1 MSIPERA
8 DMAETSPSTRRLMET
23 VQGEL
28 IPRMFLA
35 HRAGPIPPSLGLAVG
50 RRLSDEDRAEF
61 LRRVRGPSES
71 HASDQVRELISNG
84 VSLES
89 VFLDLLAPA
98 ARTLGHDWETDA
110 CDFVEVTVALGRMQR
125 VLRSFSALSAPEIP
139 TGDSVGRILISS
151 ISTEQHTL
159 GLFMVAEFFVR
170 AGWAVVL
177 GQPIQAVDHGQAVAD
192 DWYDAVG
199 LSVSCTSRVPQVK
212 ATITAIR
219 RRSKNP
225 RLPVL
230 VGGCLF
236 SAEPGLVQEV
246 GADGTAP
253 DAAAAPGLAARLAG
267 LAQAG

>member
-1 MSIPERA
+1 
-8 DMAETSPSTRRLMET
+8 
-23 VQGEL
+23 V
-28 IPRMFLA
+28 
-35 HRAGPIPPSLGLAVG
+35 PPSLGLAVG
-50 RRLSDEDRAEF
+50 RRLSEEDRAEF
-61 LRRVRGPSES
+61 LRRVRGPSEGL
-71 HASDQVRELISNG
+71 AADQVRELMSHG
-84 VSLES
+84 VSLEA

-125 VLRSFSALSAPEIP
+125 VLRNFSALSAPEIP
-139 TGDSVGRILISS
+139 TGDSIGRILLSS

-177 GQPIQAVDHGQAVAD
+177 GQPIQSSVDLGQSVAD

-199 LSVSCTSRVPQVK
+199 LSVSCTSRVPHVK
-212 ATITAIR
+212 STIATIR
-219 RRSKNP
+219 RRSRNP
-225 RLPVL
+225 RVPVL

-246 GADGTAP
+246 GADGTSP
-253 DAAAAPGLAARLAG
+253 DAAAAPALAARLAG
-267 LAQAG
+267 LEQAG